1 MQRTTTTLIQQLI
14 VVMILGVTTL
24 VHAQTACQPS
34 TTEKMPKSLIQT
46 QRSSSPENQTILTAT
61 TQLNNCEF
69 SAADSLTI
77 TDFVLKGDTHNRLT
91 LISTSASGPQSLVHL
106 FRFSCAN
113 CSTKKEGLDLR
124 VTQTVKA
131 YANNNGTCNPNYL
144 VKSAPPG
151 AIYLQA
157 LKGCESLGIEH
168 LLELVQTGPVM
179 SADPYV
185 FNTSL
190 ATFKLS
196 RPSNPTP
203 IEHTITLNSKA
214 FLISPCKVVLRR
226 SVKRL

>member
-46 QRSSSPENQTILTAT
+46 QRSSSPENQTILIAT

-69 SAADSLTI
+69 SASDSLTI
-77 TDFVLKGDTHNRLT
+77 TDFELKGDTQNKLT
-91 LISTSASGPQSLVHL
+91 LIPIAASGLQSMVRS
-106 FRFSCAN
+106 FGFPCAN
-113 CSTKKEGLDLR
+113 CPTKMDGLVLR
-124 VTQTVKA
+124 ITQTVNA
-131 YANNNGTCNPNYL
+131 YANNNDTCKPI
-144 VKSAPPG
+144 VQIESRTVS
-151 AIYLQA
+151 LQT
-157 LKGCESLGIEH
+157 LKGCDGLSIKH
-168 LLELVQTGPVM
+168 LVELVQTGPVI
-179 SADPYV
+179 STNPYL

-203 IEHTITLNSKA
+203 IENTITLNSKA

-226 SVKRL
+226 SVQRL